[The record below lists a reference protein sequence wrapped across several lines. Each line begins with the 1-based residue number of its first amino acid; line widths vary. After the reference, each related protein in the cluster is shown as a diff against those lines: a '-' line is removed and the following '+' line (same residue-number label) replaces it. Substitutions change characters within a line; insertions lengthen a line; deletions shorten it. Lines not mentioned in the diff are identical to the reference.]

1 MKEKLLALRRFAKPS
16 ALSAG
21 ALALSTRAMA
31 EIPAEVTT
39 NTSAIKTDGVTI
51 ATAENMGSQEMQE
64 LLSPDLSRWLDE

>member
-51 ATAENMGSQEMQE
+51 ATAILVAIVAVFAIKFLRRG
-64 LLSPDLSRWLDE
+64 L